1 MNSLAVRRLTYT
13 IILIVAFS
21 FVVATIYQIYNYNI
35 LIGRALESKYKEN
48 KNALNLLK
56 KMEEEIL
63 FSVAVSIGEDS
74 SLKNALEKNNRKEV
88 YKILKEKWKKLKNV
102 FNLNEIH
109 IVKSNGESFVNFID
123 YGGGEIK
130 EKDSYYLLNFRKDIK
145 KSIETGKYVS
155 SLFICRHF
163 VGFRAIY
170 PIKGDTKLLAVV
182 SVGKRIENIIP
193 VIKGELHK
201 NGFTVI
207 NLKKLKECMKPH
219 IIEKKLKE
227 NPLIDGYIILG
238 STGTENREFIINNL
252 KNKFFTLNIN
262 GGTFL
267 FTVYPLVDF
276 DGNTIGFIVLEDDV
290 SYLINSFNRG
300 IVSFILT
307 YGLLFTGVMLSIIFF
322 SRSLGKRLSNI
333 EKLTEKLAN
342 REFNILEQE
351 FEKKGDKIDDIQKL
365 KNNII
370 KMGKDLH
377 NYIIEI
383 NKRMMKLSEETFTD
397 PMLHV
402 LNRRAFI
409 QLGNTEIEKAKMRN
423 IPLSIMVLDL
433 DRFKYIN
440 DTYGHAVG
448 DKVLKDFVETV
459 REIISTRELFFRVGG
474 EEFILLLPGA
484 DIKKA
489 VEIGEKIRKSVEERK
504 IKTNG
509 KTISYTVSIGIAQM
523 KPEDTDIYSLLH
535 RADKML
541 YVAKRSGRNRIVY

>member
-1 MNSLAVRRLTYT
+1 M
-13 IILIVAFS
+13 
-21 FVVATIYQIYNYNI
+21 
-35 LIGRALESKYKEN
+35 
-48 KNALNLLK
+48 
-56 KMEEEIL
+56 
-63 FSVAVSIGEDS
+63 
-74 SLKNALEKNNRKEV
+74 
-88 YKILKEKWKKLKNV
+88 
-102 FNLNEIH
+102 
-109 IVKSNGESFVNFID
+109 NFID
-123 YGGGEIK
+123 YGGGEIREK
-130 EKDSYYLLNFRKDIK
+130 ESYYLLNFRKDIQ
-145 KSIETGKYVS
+145 KSIITGKPIS
-155 SLFICRHF
+155 SFFICRYF
-163 VGFRAIY
+163 AGFRSIY
-170 PIKGDTKLLAVV
+170 PIIKDKKLIGVA
-182 SVGKRIENIIP
+182 SVGKKIENIIP

-201 NGFTVI
+201 KSFI
-207 NLKKLKECMKPH
+207 ILDLKKLKECIKPQ
-219 IIEKKLKE
+219 IIEKKIKG
-227 NPLIDGYIILG
+227 NISINNYIIVG
-238 STGTENREFIINNL
+238 STGIHNKEFILKNL
-252 KNKFFTLNIN
+252 KNRFFTYDHD
-262 GGTFL
+262 GKSFL
-267 FTVYPLVDF
+267 FTVFPLVNF
-276 DGNTIGFIVLEDDV
+276 DGNTVGFMVIENDVTYLASSFKRSIVNFIFAYGILLIGI
-290 SYLINSFNRG
+290 
-300 IVSFILT
+300 T
-307 YGLLFTGVMLSIIFF
+307 ASIMFF
-322 SRSLGKRLSNI
+322 GRSLGRRLSNI
-333 EKLTEKLAN
+333 EKITEKLAN
-342 REFNILEQE
+342 REFNVLEQE
-351 FEKKGDKIDDIQKL
+351 FEEKEDKIDDIQRL

-383 NKRMMKLSEETFTD
+383 NKQMMKLSEETFTD